1 MKNIFLT
8 FIIAAGFLVGCETKQ
23 NDSVKEAENV
33 NQEKIA
39 DSTTTVSKEDEEF
52 AVKFEAGGI
61 EEIELGKLA
70 EEKAELKEVRE
81 FGKHMA
87 HQHMKICEKLRE
99 LATMKNI
106 TLPDSLS
113 PEGKS
118 AKEELEKLH
127 GKKFDEAYMTAM
139 VEGHK
144 KALACIEKE
153 DGYTNDPDMKAF
165 TEKTIPIIKEHLQM
179 AETTDSLA
187 KVERK
192 GDKKMMK

>member
-8 FIIAAGFLVGCETKQ
+8 YIVAATFLVACETKQ
-23 NDSVKEAENV
+23 NDSVKEAENL

-39 DSTTTVSKEDEEF
+39 DSTTKVSKEDEEF
-52 AVKFEAGGI
+52 AVKFGAGGR
-61 EEIELGKLA
+61 EEIALGKLA
-70 EEKAELKEVRE
+70 EEKGELKEVRE

-87 HQHMKICEKLRE
+87 HQHKQICEELKE
-99 LATMKNI
+99 LAAKKNI
-106 TLPDSLS
+106 SLPDSLS

-127 GKKFDEAYMTAM
+127 GRKFDVAYMNAM

-144 KALACIEKE
+144 KVLASMEKE
-153 DGYTNDPDMKAF
+153 NADTKDPDIKAF

-187 KVERK
+187 KAD
-192 GDKKMMK
+192 DKKMMK